1 MHTATHLKALL
12 ITALGVL
19 FISLESLFIK
29 LTTIEAVSFA
39 FYIGIFMFF
48 SINTILFFTKKQ
60 ETLKIY
66 KVNAFVILLCG
77 GILGVSNI
85 FFISAIKTT
94 TVANTVMII
103 ASSPLFSSLYS
114 YFINK
119 EKIRK
124 NILVAS
130 AFIFL
135 GLFVIFSS
143 QLGSGDFLGNIYAL
157 ICTNLFALAFVIL
170 SKYHSVNRFAITAI
184 AGLVSAIV
192 SSFFVHDFSID
203 LYTLSI
209 LLIAGVFVSP
219 TARILIGNGT
229 KKLPAS
235 EVSLLMIIE
244 TVMAPVWVWLVL
256 KEVPAN
262 STFIGGAIILVTL
275 FSNAFYIMKYKKA

>member
-1 MHTATHLKALL
+1 MQTATHLKALI
-12 ITALGVL
+12 ITAMGVL

-29 LTTIEAVSFA
+29 LTSIEALTFS
-39 FYIGIFMFF
+39 FYIGVFMFF
-48 SINTILFFTKKQ
+48 SINTILFATKKR
-60 ETLKIY
+60 ETFSIY
-66 KVNAFVILLCG
+66 KKSLVPILLCG
-77 GILGVSNI
+77 GLLGISNI

-124 NILVAS
+124 NIVIS
-130 AFIFL
+130 SSFIFL

-157 ICTNLFALAFVIL
+157 ICTNLFALAFVVL
-170 SKYHSVNRFAITAI
+170 SKYYSVNRFAITAM
-184 AGLVSAIV
+184 AGATTAI
-192 SSFFVHDFSID
+192 SSCFFVNDFSID
-203 LYTLSI
+203 FYTFGI
-209 LLIAGVFVSP
+209 LFLAGVFVSP
-219 TARILIGNGT
+219 VARILIGNGT
-229 KKLPAS
+229 KRLPAS

-256 KEVPAN
+256 KEVPAH
-262 STFIGGAIILVTL
+262 STFVGGSIILVTL
-275 FSNAFYIMKYKKA
+275 LANSIYIMKYKKA